1 LLCIVEVGYDNQE
14 IERYLLPVSFIE
26 ASQSNAIAPVGIISL
41 AYINEKRGF
50 VIDALYD
57 ERFQQALLSHAESV
71 YQQDGKVDFVRGK
84 GLSGE
89 DINAPIT
96 SKALTLSSSNS
107 AMVFGENIFS
117 NFIENSLKKPIL
129 RLK

>member
-1 LLCIVEVGYDNQE
+1 MTIRRLSVIS
-14 IERYLLPVSFIE
+14 LPVSFIE

-57 ERFQQALLSHAESV
+57 ERFQQALFYQISHAESV

-89 DINAPIT
+89 RHQCSYYFKGINLI
-96 SKALTLSSSNS
+96 
-107 AMVFGENIFS
+107 IFQLG
-117 NFIENSLKKPIL
+117 NGFWRKYFLKLYRKLFKETNPEVEMIEF
-129 RLK
+129 